1 MHVHGAYALGEK
13 GEGVGEVNG
22 TASFELSLVPCAAG
36 GADARPFVTY
46 HNSLSRNFTLR
57 IAT

>member
-1 MHVHGAYALGEK
+1 M
-13 GEGVGEVNG
+13 ND
-22 TASFELSLVPCAAG
+22 TASFELSLLPDTAG